1 MVFTISTSYTPGL
14 RTWPAR
20 ANRRVPNERPAPRA
34 AKAAEPLTMI
44 QGRLD
49 RVSTL
54 LTTVG
59 SP

>member
-14 RTWPAR
+14 RTWPAS
-20 ANRRVPNERPAPRA
+20 ANRRVPAERPAPSA
-34 AKAAEPLTMI
+34 VNAPEPLTI
-44 QGRLD
+44 THGRLD
-49 RVSTL
+49 SVSTL